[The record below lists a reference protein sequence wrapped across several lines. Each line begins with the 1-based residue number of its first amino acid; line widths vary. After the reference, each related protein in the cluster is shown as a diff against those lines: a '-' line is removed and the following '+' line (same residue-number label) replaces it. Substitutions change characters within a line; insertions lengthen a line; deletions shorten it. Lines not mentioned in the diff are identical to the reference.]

1 VGGRKTKVIE
11 VKVAGIVIDNNSN
24 SPVMLLREVTNDKVL
39 PIYIG
44 PAEAAAIAYGLEN
57 LKAIR
62 PLTIDLMKLILEGTK
77 SRVKRVNVTSIR
89 NDTFFAEIIIE
100 ADNRLISIDARPS
113 DSIALALRT
122 NSPIFV
128 AEEVMN
134 TCATTMTLDEETKL
148 KELRLNM
155 RNINPEDFG
164 TYKI

>member
-11 VKVAGIVIDNNSN
+11 VKVAAIVIDTNSN

>member
-1 VGGRKTKVIE
+1 MGGRKTKVIE
-11 VKVAGIVIDNNSN
+11 VKVAAIVIDTNSN